1 MAKSLDRN
9 EAAFL
14 AALEAEDPNSEQ
26 WISCWALPLKA
37 HGADVVAQSIEGSF
51 AVAKRL
57 TTRKLV
63 DKSPGRST
71 KTDNGYSINA
81 AGKEALAAWLSEQGL
96 DGSGL
101 SSGYEKDEVES

>member
-1 MAKSLDRN
+1 MAKALDSN

-26 WISCWALPLKA
+26 WISSWALPLKQ
-37 HGADVVAQSIEGSF
+37 HGADAVVQTMEGGF

-71 KTDNGYSINA
+71 KTDNGYSLNA
-81 AGKEALAAWLSEQGL
+81 AGREALAAWRSEQGL
-96 DGSGL
+96 D
-101 SSGYEKDEVES
+101 EKEETD

>member
-14 AALEAEDPNSEQ
+14 AALEAEDPDSEQ

-37 HGADVVAQSIEGSF
+37 HGADPLAQQMDGSF
-51 AVAKRL
+51 AVAKNL
-57 TTRKLV
+57 TRRKLV

-71 KTDNGYSINA
+71 KTDNGYSLNA
-81 AGKEALAAWLSEQGL
+81 AGREALAAWRSEQGT
-96 DGSGL
+96 D
-101 SSGYEKDEVES
+101 EKDEVES